1 MTSLKR
7 KFDSIDRVSK
17 IRRISHRITKK
28 LERSYKINK
37 NSKRSDKEAIWQEKK
52 EFTRI
57 ASRKQY
63 MVGD

>member
-37 NSKRSDKEAIWQEKK
+37 NSKRSDKEAI
-52 EFTRI
+52 
-57 ASRKQY
+57 
-63 MVGD
+63 

>member
-7 KFDSIDRVSK
+7 KFDSIDRVFK

-28 LERSYKINK
+28 LERSYKVNK
-37 NSKRSDKEAIWQEKK
+37 NSKRSDKEAILQEKK

-63 MVGD
+63 MVRD